1 MKPLLEVRHVSKH
14 FVSREKSL
22 SGLLT
27 RTSTEQRVRAV
38 DDVSLHLEQGE
49 VLGLVGESG
58 CGKSTLAR
66 MVAGLMPPTVGQILL
81 DGQDRQSLSRMQ
93 QTQAHLAIQMI
104 FQDPMA
110 SLNPRMRVEDL
121 IGEAPVKHH
130 LIEPSEKHDYVAQ
143 LLEKVGLTPSVMQ
156 RYPHEFSGGQRARIG
171 IARALAV
178 KPRLLICDEALAAL
192 DVSIQAQILNLFLK
206 LREDFKLTYLFV
218 SHDLSVIQHIADRV
232 VVMYLGRV
240 VESAPNETKFL
251 RPNHPYTRGL
261 LAEIPRLDRRQQS
274 FGVIEGEIPSP
285 LSPPSGC
292 HFHTRCPQAQKNCSA
307 TQPFLKPI
315 AVAHLS
321 ACHLNN
327 TD

>member
-1 MKPLLEVRHVSKH
+1 MRPLIEICDVSKH
-14 FVSREKSL
+14 FVSKEKSL
-22 SGLLT
+22 SGLLS
-27 RTSTEQRVRAV
+27 RNPKEQRVRAV
-38 DDVSLHLEQGE
+38 DNVSFHLSHGE

-66 MVAGLMPPTVGQILL
+66 MIAGLMLPTSGHILL
-81 DGQDRQSLSRMQ
+81 DGQDRQQLSKTQ
-93 QTQAHLAIQMI
+93 QIGAHLSVQMI

-121 IGEAPVKHH
+121 VGEAPVKHR
-130 LIEPSEKHDYVAQ
+130 LIEATEKRDYVAQ
-143 LLEKVGLTPSVMQ
+143 LLEKVGLPPSVMQ

-192 DVSIQAQILNLFLK
+192 DVSIQAQILNLFLT
-206 LREDFKLTYLFV
+206 LREDFNLTYLFV

-232 VVMYLGRV
+232 IVMYLGRV
-240 VESAPNETKFL
+240 VETAPTEKLFL
-251 RPNHPYTRGL
+251 TPNHPYTRGL

-274 FGVIEGEIPSP
+274 FGMIEGEIPSP

-292 HFHTRCPQAQKNCSA
+292 HFHTRCPRAQESCSA
-307 TQPFLKPI
+307 TQPSLRPVGI
-315 AVAHLS
+315 DHLA

-327 TD
+327 